1 MPESSQNV
9 DNALKYK
16 NISASNE
23 PNSALSKLDR
33 LVRPSGRV
41 FFGWWIVAASG
52 GLQWLA
58 AVLWMQSYG
67 AYVVVLQGDF
77 GWSKTLM
84 AGAFA
89 LTRIESGI
97 LGPLQGWLVDRFG
110 PRIILV
116 IGILLFGVG
125 FMLFSQVDSLLGFYL
140 TFALIAL
147 GSSLG
152 GFATLMVS
160 IVNWFD
166 QHRAKAVSIS
176 QMGYSV
182 GGLSVPAI
190 IFCLEAFGWRTTAF
204 LSGVLVIAVSL
215 PLVSLVRHRPEDYG
229 EVADGVRSSDQAGAS
244 RLSSTQDFTAR
255 QAMRTWTFWLI
266 SFGHAFALLTVSS
279 LLVHLVPHLTEG
291 LDYSL
296 AEAGLVVALMTACQ
310 LAGQVA
316 GGYLGDRF
324 DKRLICVLC
333 MVAHCAGLLL
343 VAFAIDLWMIVLFA
357 ALHGGA
363 WGIRGPQMVALRAD
377 YFGPSSFGT
386 IMGFS
391 SLVVM
396 LGMSAGPIVAGYMA
410 DVSGDYRSGF
420 TLLALMALVGSVC
433 FVLARPPKRLP
444 QPSET

>member
-1 MPESSQNV
+1 MKHK
-9 DNALKYK
+9 D
-16 NISASNE
+16 ISDQNE
-23 PNSALSKLDR
+23 PSGAWSKLDR
-33 LVRPSGRV
+33 LLRPSGRV

-110 PRIILV
+110 PRIILL
-116 IGILLFGVG
+116 IGTLLFGVG

-176 QMGYSV
+176 QMGYSL
-182 GGLSVPAI
+182 GGLSVPGI

-215 PLVSLVRHRPEDYG
+215 PLVSLVRHRPEDHG
-229 EVADGVRSSDQAGAS
+229 EVADGVRSADQAAAAKLAS
-244 RLSSTQDFTAR
+244 SEDFTAR
-255 QAMRTWTFWLI
+255 QAMRTRSFWLI

-296 AEAGLVVALMTACQ
+296 AAAGLVVALMTACQ

-343 VAFAIDLWMIVLFA
+343 VAFAVDLWMVALFA

-377 YFGPSSFGT
+377 YFGRSSFGT

-396 LGMSAGPIVAGYMA
+396 LGMSGGPIVAGYMA
-410 DVSGDYRSGF
+410 DISGDYQSGF
-420 TLLALMALVGSVC
+420 TLLALMALVGSLC
-433 FVLARPPKRLP
+433 FLAARPPRRRP
-444 QPSET
+444 TASS

>member
-23 PNSALSKLDR
+23 PNGALSKLDR

-176 QMGYSV
+176 QMGLFGGRPV
-182 GGLSVPAI
+182 GAGDHLLPGGLRLAHHGVP
-190 IFCLEAFGWRTTAF
+190 FRR
-204 LSGVLVIAVSL
+204 LVIAVSL

-244 RLSSTQDFTAR
+244 RLSSAQDFTAR

-296 AEAGLVVALMTACQ
+296 AAAGLVVALMTACQ